1 MSAHR
6 SEEQA
11 MSAVLSITAF
21 CAVFPLLV
29 LLAPLL
35 LDAVERKLLAPAV
48 APLAIEDIDGAS
60 MH

>member
-1 MSAHR
+1 
-6 SEEQA
+6 